1 MTDFVTRT
9 HLPKL
14 TDRLDLGGEKIP
26 VSPFCLGMVGGPEV
40 IPAAFDAGINFFFVT
55 ADMHWPYYEKTRKG
69 LEMLLS
75 RGGGIRDEIV
85 VGTVSYATQLEFC
98 SSPHREVIESVRG
111 LERIDVAIAGGAY
124 AHEFMSRVQVYE
136 RHRHDRFMG
145 TRAIGTTFHDRAAAR
160 LAYQGEMVDIAY
172 IRFNP
177 LHPGARLDLFPLLK
191 RKTSTL
197 LYNFKNT
204 MGYLSEE
211 DFRQLG
217 LDEDQWRP
225 EHTDFYRF
233 VLSDPHFDG
242 VLCGLNEPGHVDA
255 LVRAME
261 QGPLDSEEAQYMSD
275 LGDLVTGRVSL
286 ASS

>member
-1 MTDFVTRT
+1 MTAFETRT
-9 HLPKL
+9 HLPEL
-14 TDRLDLGGEKIP
+14 SDRLDLGDEKIP
-26 VSPFCLGMVGGPEV
+26 VSPFCLGMVGDPEV

-75 RGGGIRDEIV
+75 RGGGVRDEIV

-98 SSPHREVIESVRG
+98 STPHHEVVQSVEG

-136 RHRHDRFMG
+136 RHREERFLG
-145 TRAIGTTFHDRAAAR
+145 TRAIGTTFHDRDAAR
-160 LAYQGEMVDIAY
+160 LAHQGEMVDIAY

-211 DFRQLG
+211 KFRQLG
-217 LDEDQWRP
+217 IGEGPWRP

-242 VLCGLNEPGHVDA
+242 VLCGLGEPGQVEA
-255 LVRAME
+255 LARAMA
-261 QGPLDSEEAQYMSD
+261 QGPLDSKEFQYMLD
-275 LGDLVTGRVSL
+275 LGDLITGRASL
-286 ASS
+286 SSP